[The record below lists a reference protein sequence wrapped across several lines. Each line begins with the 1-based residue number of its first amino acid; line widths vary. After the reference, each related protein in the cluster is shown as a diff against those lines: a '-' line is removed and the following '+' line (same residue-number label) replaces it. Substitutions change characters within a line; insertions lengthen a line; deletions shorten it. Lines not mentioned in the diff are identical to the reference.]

1 MKEKTEELNVFAMR
15 LRELRGVESQSSFA
29 AQIEVH
35 PIQYSKYE
43 RGINSPSVDVLR
55 RICLTCGCS
64 SDWLLGL
71 REPGGAVT
79 VHGNGNTV
87 ANGPHA
93 VAIGGSPAAQ
103 PGAAAICRKCPHLKR
118 SKAFEKLMAHA

>member
-1 MKEKTEELNVFAMR
+1 MADPVGIKFNAWAR
-15 LRELRGVESQSSFA
+15 
-29 AQIEVH
+29 
-35 PIQYSKYE
+35 YE
-43 RGINSPSVDVLR
+43 ADGAIPGGDIII
-55 RICLTCGCS
+55 RICRVHACS
-64 SDWLLGL
+64 ADWLLGL

-118 SKAFEKLMAHA
+118 SKAFEKLMAK